1 MRKNRK
7 LDELRNIE
15 IITNYSTHADGSCF
29 IKFGDTHVLCNA
41 TVDENP
47 PRWLRNSGQGWIT
60 AEYGML
66 PTSTNERMS
75 RESVRGKQSGR
86 TQEIQRLIGRSLRSI
101 VNLSYLDGLQI
112 ILDCDVIQADGG
124 TRTTSI
130 NGSFIALKIC
140 IDKMIKKRLIK
151 QDPLIDQLAAISCGI
166 LDNNAYLDLDFEEDQ
181 SADVDA
187 NFVLT
192 KTGKIVEVQ
201 MTSEKDL
208 CSEENYL
215 SMFSLAKSAVQEII
229 KFQDDAINNA

>member
-7 LDELRNIE
+7 LNELRNIE

-166 LDNNAYLDLDFEEDQ
+166 IDNNAYLDLDFEEDQ
-181 SADVDA
+181 SAGVDA

-215 SMFSLAKSAVQEII
+215 SMYSLAKSAVREII

>member
-7 LDELRNIE
+7 LNELRNIE

-181 SADVDA
+181 SAGVDA

-215 SMFSLAKSAVQEII
+215 SMFNLAKSAVQEII

>member
-7 LDELRNIE
+7 LNELRNIQ

-41 TVDENP
+41 TVDENL

-101 VNLSYLDGLQI
+101 VNLSYLDGIQI

-181 SADVDA
+181 SACVDA

>member
-7 LDELRNIE
+7 LNELRNIE

-166 LDNNAYLDLDFEEDQ
+166 LDDDAYLDLDFEEDQ
-181 SADVDA
+181 SAGVDA

>member
-7 LDELRNIE
+7 LNELRNIE

-181 SADVDA
+181 SAGVDA

-215 SMFSLAKSAVQEII
+215 SMYSLAKSAVREII
-229 KFQDDAINNA
+229 KFQDDAIKNA

>member
-7 LDELRNIE
+7 LNELRNIE

-181 SADVDA
+181 SAGVDA

-192 KTGKIVEVQ
+192 KTGKIIEVQ

>member
-7 LDELRNIE
+7 LNELRNIE

-29 IKFGDTHVLCNA
+29 IKFGNTHVLCNA

-181 SADVDA
+181 SAGVDA

-192 KTGKIVEVQ
+192 KSGKIVEVQ

>member
-7 LDELRNIE
+7 LNELRNIE

-47 PRWLRNSGQGWIT
+47 PRWLRNSSQGWIT

-166 LDNNAYLDLDFEEDQ
+166 LDNSAYLDLDFEEDQ
-181 SADVDA
+181 SAGVDA

-192 KTGKIVEVQ
+192 KTGNIVEVQ

>member
-7 LDELRNIE
+7 LNELRNIE

-101 VNLSYLDGLQI
+101 VNLIYLDGLQI

-166 LDNNAYLDLDFEEDQ
+166 LDNDAYLDLDFEEDQ
-181 SADVDA
+181 SAGVDA

>member
-7 LDELRNIE
+7 LNELRNIE

-181 SADVDA
+181 SAGVDA

-229 KFQDDAINNA
+229 KLQDDAITNA

>member
-7 LDELRNIE
+7 LNELRNIE

-29 IKFGDTHVLCNA
+29 IKFGNTHILCNA

-181 SADVDA
+181 SAGVDA

-192 KTGKIVEVQ
+192 KTGKIIEVQ

>member
-7 LDELRNIE
+7 LNELRNIE

-166 LDNNAYLDLDFEEDQ
+166 LDNSAYLDLDFEEDQ

>member
-7 LDELRNIE
+7 LNELRNIE

-112 ILDCDVIQADGG
+112 ILDCDVVQADGG

-166 LDNNAYLDLDFEEDQ
+166 LDNSAYLDLDFEEDQ
-181 SADVDA
+181 SAGVDA

-192 KTGKIVEVQ
+192 KSGKIVEVQ

>member
-7 LDELRNIE
+7 LNELRNIE

-181 SADVDA
+181 SAGVDA

-229 KFQDDAINNA
+229 KFQDDAINND

>member
-7 LDELRNIE
+7 LNELRNIE

-29 IKFGDTHVLCNA
+29 IKFGNTHILCNA

-60 AEYGML
+60 AEYGMI

-181 SADVDA
+181 SAGVDA

-192 KTGKIVEVQ
+192 KSGKIVEVQ

-208 CSEENYL
+208 CSEENYF

>member
-7 LDELRNIE
+7 LNELRNIE

-47 PRWLRNSGQGWIT
+47 PRWLRDSGQGWIT

-181 SADVDA
+181 SAGVDA

>member
-7 LDELRNIE
+7 LNELRNIE

-181 SADVDA
+181 SAGVDA

-215 SMFSLAKSAVQEII
+215 SMFSLAKSAVQELSLIHI
-229 KFQDDAINNA
+229 

>member
-66 PTSTNERMS
+66 PTSTKERMS

-181 SADVDA
+181 SAGVDA

>member
-7 LDELRNIE
+7 LNELRNIE

-181 SADVDA
+181 SAGVDA

-201 MTSEKDL
+201 MTSEKI
-208 CSEENYL
+208 YV
-215 SMFSLAKSAVQEII
+215 AKKII
-229 KFQDDAINNA
+229 FQCLV

>member
-7 LDELRNIE
+7 LNELRNIE

-166 LDNNAYLDLDFEEDQ
+166 LDNNAYLDLDFDEDQ
-181 SADVDA
+181 SAGVDA

>member
-7 LDELRNIE
+7 LNELRNIE

-181 SADVDA
+181 SAGVDA

-215 SMFSLAKSAVQEII
+215 SMFSLAKFAVQEII

>member
-7 LDELRNIE
+7 LNELRNIE

-101 VNLSYLDGLQI
+101 VNLSHLDGLQI

-181 SADVDA
+181 SAGVDA

>member
-7 LDELRNIE
+7 LNELRNIE
-15 IITNYSTHADGSCF
+15 IIANYSTHADGSCF

-181 SADVDA
+181 SAGVDA

-192 KTGKIVEVQ
+192 KTGKIIEVQ

>member
-7 LDELRNIE
+7 LNELRNIE

-86 TQEIQRLIGRSLRSI
+86 TQEIQRLIGRSMRSI

-181 SADVDA
+181 SAGVDA

>member
-7 LDELRNIE
+7 LNELRNIE

-166 LDNNAYLDLDFEEDQ
+166 LDNSAYLDLDFEEDQ
-181 SADVDA
+181 SAGVDA

-229 KFQDDAINNA
+229 KFQDDAINND

>member
-7 LDELRNIE
+7 LNELRNIE

-166 LDNNAYLDLDFEEDQ
+166 LDNSAYLDLDFEEDQ
-181 SADVDA
+181 SAGVDA

-215 SMFSLAKSAVQEII
+215 SMFSLAKSAIQEII

>member
-7 LDELRNIE
+7 LNELRNIE

-151 QDPLIDQLAAISCGI
+151 QNPLIDQLAAISCGI

-181 SADVDA
+181 SAGVDA

-215 SMFSLAKSAVQEII
+215 SMFSLAKFAVQEII

>member
-7 LDELRNIE
+7 LNELRNIE

-140 IDKMIKKRLIK
+140 LDKMIKKRLIK

-181 SADVDA
+181 SAGVDA

>member
-7 LDELRNIE
+7 LNELRNIE

-151 QDPLIDQLAAISCGI
+151 QDPFIDQLAAISCGI
-166 LDNNAYLDLDFEEDQ
+166 LDNSAYLDLDFEEDQ
-181 SADVDA
+181 SAGVDA

>member
-166 LDNNAYLDLDFEEDQ
+166 LDNNAYLDLDFDEDQ
-181 SADVDA
+181 SAGVDA

>member
-7 LDELRNIE
+7 LNELRNIE

-140 IDKMIKKRLIK
+140 IDKMITKRLIK

-166 LDNNAYLDLDFEEDQ
+166 LDNSAYLDLDFEEDQ

>member
-1 MRKNRK
+1 MRKNRN
-7 LDELRNIE
+7 LNELRNIE

-181 SADVDA
+181 SAGVDA

>member
-7 LDELRNIE
+7 LNELRNIE

-60 AEYGML
+60 SEYGML

-181 SADVDA
+181 SAGVDA

>member
-1 MRKNRK
+1 
-7 LDELRNIE
+7 
-15 IITNYSTHADGSCF
+15 
-29 IKFGDTHVLCNA
+29 
-41 TVDENP
+41 
-47 PRWLRNSGQGWIT
+47 
-60 AEYGML
+60 
-66 PTSTNERMS
+66 MS

-181 SADVDA
+181 SAGVDA

>member
-7 LDELRNIE
+7 LNELRNIE

-181 SADVDA
+181 SAGVDA

>member
-7 LDELRNIE
+7 LNELRNIE

-47 PRWLRNSGQGWIT
+47 PRWLHNSGQGWIT

-151 QDPLIDQLAAISCGI
+151 QNPLIDQLAAISCGI

-181 SADVDA
+181 SAGVDA

>member
-7 LDELRNIE
+7 LNELRNIE
-15 IITNYSTHADGSCF
+15 IITNYSNHADGSCF

-181 SADVDA
+181 SAGVDA

-201 MTSEKDL
+201 TTSEKNL

-215 SMFSLAKSAVQEII
+215 SMFSLAKSAVQEIM

>member
-7 LDELRNIE
+7 LNELRNIE

-166 LDNNAYLDLDFEEDQ
+166 LDNSAYLDLDFEEDQ
-181 SADVDA
+181 SAGVEA

-192 KTGKIVEVQ
+192 KTGNIVEVQ